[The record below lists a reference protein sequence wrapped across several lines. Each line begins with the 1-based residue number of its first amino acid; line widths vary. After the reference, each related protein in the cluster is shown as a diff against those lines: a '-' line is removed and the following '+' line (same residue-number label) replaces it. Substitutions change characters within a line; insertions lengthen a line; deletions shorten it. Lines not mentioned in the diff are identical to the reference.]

1 MAVWKLDLH
10 FQALKQGW
18 TETYYADFGVATFDQ
33 VAPVATKLATLRVAL
48 SANPVVLLS
57 YSLSDPL
64 TEGQQGETF
73 DYRPPAP
80 APVVAEGAGDPAT
93 SVNVLFRSSVEKRS
107 RKIFM
112 RGVPDNVITDFGQI
126 GSVAFGVWEGKF
138 NQLRDFLLGLVN
150 GQAGG
155 TVFGWLARKRI
166 TGPTGNSVVGYE
178 YPPDTQLPL
187 FSADKT
193 DFFPADQVNTKQY
206 VRVSGLNGGS
216 SVLNG
221 DLVVRVLTRTTFQLL
236 KPKAAFLQTAPG
248 VVQRYQTVPEFVGAT
263 SIVVKRAGTRR
274 PGAPFLQQRGRAR
287 ARARG

>member
-1 MAVWKLDLH
+1 MAAWKLDLH

-33 VAPVATKLATLRVAL
+33 VATVATKLATLRVAL

-73 DYRPPAP
+73 DYKPPAA
-80 APVVAEGAGDPAT
+80 APVVANGAGDPAT
-93 SVNVLFRSSVEKRS
+93 SVNILFRNSTEKRT
-107 RKIFM
+107 RRIFM
-112 RGVPDNVITDFGQI
+112 RGVPDDVVNEFGQI

-138 NQLRDFLLGLVN
+138 NLLRDYLLGIVN

-155 TVFGWLARKRI
+155 IVFGWLARKRV

-178 YPPDTQLPL
+178 YPPDTQIPL
-187 FSADKT
+187 FTADT
-193 DFFPADQVNTKQY
+193 SDFFAADDVGKKRY
-206 VRVSGLNGGS
+206 VRVSGLNGGQ

-221 DLVVRVLTRTTFQLL
+221 DQVIRVITRTSFQLL
-236 KPKAAFLQTAPG
+236 KPKAAFTQTAPG
-248 VVQRYQTVPEFVGAT
+248 VVQRYQTVPEFIPAT

-274 PGAPFLQQRGRAR
+274 PGAPFLQQPGRSKARPRG
-287 ARARG
+287 